1 MDMIDPKPI
10 ISPISG
16 LLIRPRLRTY
26 VSEGK
31 QIVEAEYYDSA
42 SGEFIRRGTVSI
54 KDIAKPDNS

>member
-16 LLIRPRLRTY
+16 HMIRPRLRTY

-31 QIVEAEYYDSA
+31 EIVEAEYYDTA

-54 KDIAKPDNS
+54 QDIVKTKNS

>member
-10 ISPISG
+10 VSPISG
-16 LLIRPRLRTY
+16 HMIRPRLRTY

-31 QIVEAEYYDSA
+31 EIVEAEYYDTA

-54 KDIAKPDNS
+54 KDIVKTKNS